1 MSEVVERRLEFL
13 KLEAKGFSL
22 CEIVKLLSE
31 KYQTSERNIYYD
43 AETRDTWQ
51 PVLTQIF
58 DLDKARLILI
68 NRYDFLYR
76 QASLHFQT
84 ASEAQKPV
92 YLSKMVDITDRMV
105 SVLGL
110 ETLKEKQDAQKR
122 AVEVENELAKNEVL
136 WEEIAKHGGLL
147 NGK

>member
-1 MSEVVERRLEFL
+1 LNEILERRLEFL

-22 CEIVKLLSE
+22 CEIVKVLSE

-43 AETRDTWQ
+43 AETRNTWQ
-51 PVLTQIF
+51 PVLTQLF
-58 DLDKARLILI
+58 DLDKARLVVM

-92 YLSKMVDITDRMV
+92 YFSKMVEVTDRLV
-105 SVLGL
+105 ALLGL
-110 ETLKEKQDAQKR
+110 ETLKEKQDAEKR
-122 AVEVENELAKNEVL
+122 AIKVENELAKNEP
-136 WEEIAKHGGLL
+136 LL
-147 NGK
+147 ESMSLFR